1 MSCTRSSSAEPDH
14 EHEHPREARPI
25 EAKRLT
31 KRNHY
36 EEIALQIRRQIE
48 DGRLKPGDK
57 LPSTREISEQ
67 FGVGRSTTRE
77 ALSALKAMGL
87 IDIRQGGGCRVAAA
101 PPDPQRAAPEA
112 AGPPEL
118 LSLRDGRKTLLELL
132 EVRQTLEVSI
142 ASIAAA
148 KRTAED
154 LAALRAL
161 LKEMEAGIGDDIE
174 GERTDLE
181 FHMLLARATR
191 NEIMISLFASIT
203 GQMERAIRDIRRV
216 ELYASRSV
224 ARRLYEEH
232 SAILEAVAEQEPLA
246 ASLRMNEHLAHVERM
261 LLRHL

>member
-1 MSCTRSSSAEPDH
+1 MRLSSAESGY
-14 EHEHPREARPI
+14 PREARPI
-25 EAKRLT
+25 EAKRLI

-87 IDIRQGGGCRVAAA
+87 IDIRQGGGCRVAAVQPAVPGA
-101 PPDPQRAAPEA
+101 PAA

-161 LKEMEAGIGDDIE
+161 LEEMEAGIGDDIE

-216 ELYASRSV
+216 ELYANRSV